1 MSDWGRNNNGNNHSH
16 GRGNKKS
23 KPHHNYSNLNPYAKI
38 NAKPEAKKQTEYHQE
53 FRKGVTT
60 PAPPPLQTTRDV
72 GNVGASTS
80 HRGAHGS
87 NMGTSSANGGEYGS
101 VKAEPVEMPKFD
113 FRGPTPQVGSQALG
127 VGNKKRKRDE
137 EEGNMGRGPVAVKAE
152 GHTGRNLP
160 SSESSSGSSSVSSS
174 SSEDNPLANALPG
187 IVAANLARSH
197 GELRTADSRQ
207 KGFVGSDSAEQQGH
221 PTMQRDSG
229 TLKTEPAVIDL
240 SKEDTQTQGGS
251 NTVEGNTEDRD
262 QAFIDQVFL
271 ELSRAAEQGKAEDE
285 ARMNANVEAEGQ
297 GKLDTETNDQREA
310 KINAVTP
317 KTEAQVREEEPHS
330 VGAST
335 VQAEI
340 SFEILPFEEGHAT
353 PLANTDRDGDVKMSG
368 ASPSPELQY
377 PATNIESP
385 TAPTQAQEEPL
396 FAAFNFE
403 NIPTHSVQ
411 VVCDLRAALRKKDG
425 DLKAVEKS
433 FEEMRCILR
442 ERNGRLN
449 YLEQQLQL
457 LPRYQERNDYLDSE
471 LQNLQREHNRAL
483 EYIHNVN
490 HRLGDAERDL
500 FDARKQAEEKGN
512 RAAEVAASL
521 KKTKKLLAART
532 EELNVAQAFMVT
544 ADKFSVADVSHMVEQ
559 LNDDVFQCAAMVTDA
574 VSEQR
579 AAMDGVKPDPEED
592 LEYVKEA
599 RKEVV
604 KIWGEEIISR
614 IQCDMEKDGDTFVLE
629 AVVQSVLVLRLRDI
643 IQKMHLGENGAV
655 NEMLEQ
661 MWEGVKKS
669 TEHAIAKN
677 WFSMT
682 HSQLK
687 SQPVDNTNTLYC
699 LACLTW
705 VAGYRDHGE
714 LAGLLKEKVTEMTE
728 KALKI
733 KEIAAEGVLS
743 AEVRVVAFDPHVKF
757 DPERMQDAFA
767 QELFGGSKGKGKGK
781 DKKEEEETEPQAI
794 VVSTGLGVS
803 FSTKGK
809 AEEVVMKT
817 KVVLESA
824 LEEVAP
830 EGTTPENLTGPP
842 IPGIASPD

>member
-1 MSDWGRNNNGNNHSH
+1 MSDWGRNNGNNHNH

-23 KPHHNYSNLNPYAKI
+23 KPHHNNSNSNPFAQI
-38 NAKPEAKKQTEYHQE
+38 NTKAEAKKQTEYHQE

-72 GNVGASTS
+72 GNAGASAS
-80 HRGAHGS
+80 HRGAQGS
-87 NMGTSSANGGEYGS
+87 NMGGSSANGGEYGS
-101 VKAEPVEMPKFD
+101 VKAEPVANPKFD
-113 FRGPTPQVGSQALG
+113 FRGPTPPAGNQGLG
-127 VGNKKRKRDE
+127 LGNKKRKRDE
-137 EEGNMGRGPVAVKAE
+137 EEGNMGRGPIAVKVE
-152 GHTGRNLP
+152 GHMGGNSP
-160 SSESSSGSSSVSSS
+160 SSESSSGSSSDSSS
-174 SSEDNPLANALPG
+174 SSEDNPLSNALPG

-197 GELRTADSRQ
+197 GEVRAAESRQ
-207 KGFVGSDSAEQQGH
+207 KGLVGNDPDEPQGH

-229 TLKTEPAVIDL
+229 THKTEPAVIDL

-251 NTVEGNTEDRD
+251 NTVEGKTEDH
-262 QAFIDQVFL
+262 QVFL
-271 ELSRAAEQGKAEDE
+271 ALSRAADKGKAEDE
-285 ARMNANVEAEGQ
+285 ARMNANVEAEAQ
-297 GKLDTETNDQREA
+297 GKLDTEADDQKEA
-310 KINAVTP
+310 KVNAVAP

-330 VGAST
+330 VG
-335 VQAEI
+335 VQAGT
-340 SFEILPFEEGHAT
+340 SFEILPFEEDHAT
-353 PLANTDRDGDVKMSG
+353 PLAEDTDRDGDVNMSG
-368 ASPSPELQY
+368 TSPSPELQY
-377 PATNIESP
+377 PATNIEPP

-396 FAAFNFE
+396 FAASNFE

-411 VVCDLRAALRKKDG
+411 VVNDLRHALRLRDG
-425 DLKAVEKS
+425 DVKALERS
-433 FEEMRCILR
+433 YEEIRCTLR
-442 ERNGRLN
+442 ERNGHID
-449 YLEQQLQL
+449 YLEREL
-457 LPRYQERNDYLDSE
+457 LPQFEKRNDYLENEFQSF
-471 LQNLQREHNRAL
+471 QNLQREFQCAV
-483 EYIHNVN
+483 EYI
-490 HRLGDAERDL
+490 RKTERDL
-500 FDARKQAEEKGN
+500 SDARKEAEEKGN
-512 RAAEVAASL
+512 RASEVASSL

-579 AAMDGVKPDPEED
+579 AAMEGVKPDPEED
-592 LEYVKEA
+592 LNYVQEA

-614 IQCDMEKDGDTFVLE
+614 IQRDIEKDGDTFLLE
-629 AVVQSVLVLRLRDI
+629 AVVQSVLVMRLRDV
-643 IQKMHLGENGAV
+643 IQKLHLGEDGAV

-669 TEHAIAKN
+669 NEHAIAKN

-687 SQPVDNTNTLYC
+687 SQPVHNTKTLHR
-699 LACLTW
+699 LACLTY
-705 VAGYRDHGE
+705 VAGYRAHASGD
-714 LAGLLKEKVTEMTE
+714 LPRLLEEKVGEMTE

-757 DPERMQDAFA
+757 DTERMQDAFA
-767 QELFGGSKGKGKGK
+767 QESFGGSKGKGQGKDKEKEK
-781 DKKEEEETEPQAI
+781 DKKEEGGAKVQAI

-830 EGTTPENLTGPP
+830 EGTTSENLTGPQMP
-842 IPGIASPD
+842 VIASPD